1 MLVVAVYAVTGRLNL
16 RLNEGYNDELERQV
30 AALRQ
35 DDASSRAH
43 FARLVRWDVR
53 LWDLDTANTTIV
65 AAGAAV
71 FLVYSIVVL
80 VTGEPEIGL
89 VISGLIY
96 VLAYIE
102 LLATL
107 PGYAQELIRLREIA
121 GRLETPAGALEGEG

>member
-1 MLVVAVYAVTGRLNL
+1 MVVVYAATGGLNL

-30 AALRQ
+30 AALRH
-35 DDASSRAH
+35 DEESLRAH
-43 FARLVRWDVR
+43 FARLVRWDVK
-53 LWDLDTANTTIV
+53 LCDLDTENNAIV

-80 VTGEPEIGL
+80 VTGESEIGL

-96 VLAYIE
+96 LLAYIE

-121 GRLETPAGALEGEG
+121 GRLETPAGALEEEG